1 MGSRAHLIHPTRS
14 PSFMTLLPT
23 RRVLAA
29 GLGAITLTATLVA
42 GATAASA
49 APKPKP
55 TAPVPLQLLALNDF
69 HGQLERPTGSSS
81 TLPGLTGRTN
91 TDANNQP
98 IGNGYG
104 GVEYLSTQVQQLE
117 AAAQAPNTLTV
128 AAGDLIGASPLLSAA
143 FHDEPTVDALNRIGL
158 DYATVGNHEFDE
170 GPDELLRIQNGGCH
184 PEDGCSDPANP
195 YAGADWQYLSANVF
209 ENETNQTLL

>member
-29 GLGAITLTATLVA
+29 GLGAVTLTATLVA

-49 APKPKP
+49 APKQTPP
-55 TAPVPLQLLALNDF
+55 GQAPVPLQLLALNDF

-81 TLPGLTGRTN
+81 QLPGQPGRTN
-91 TDANNQP
+91 VDATTGQP
-98 IGNGYG
+98 VGNGYG
-104 GVEYLSTQVQQLE
+104 GVEYLATQVQQLE

-158 DYATVGNHEFDE
+158 DYAT
-170 GPDELLRIQNGGCH
+170 
-184 PEDGCSDPANP
+184 
-195 YAGADWQYLSANVF
+195 
-209 ENETNQTLL
+209 